1 MSKPI
6 LVTYASRNG
15 STAGVAEAIGK
26 TLAEGGAQVEVRP
39 MTEVKDLTPYQAVVV
54 GSAIQN
60 RMWLPEAMQFVQT
73 HQAALKQKPV
83 AAFLVCMTMAMKNEQ
98 FRQGVAEWLAP
109 MRALIKP
116 VREGYFAGVLDIS
129 KVPSFSDRLKFRLS
143 VLFGVWTEGDHRDWD
158 AIRAWASEL
167 KPVLGA

>member
-1 MSKPI
+1 
-6 LVTYASRNG
+6 
-15 STAGVAEAIGK
+15 
-26 TLAEGGAQVEVRP
+26 
-39 MTEVKDLTPYQAVVV
+39 VV

-60 RMWLPEAMQFVQT
+60 RMWLPEAMQFIQT
-73 HQAALKQKPV
+73 HEAALKQKPV